1 MQNNTKHVLLLLL
14 LIIICAL
21 MISFGMP
28 SLYLPLQLCS
38 YSNKLWWLSFEY
50 LFDQLLFLENQTT
63 FKNLETKSH
72 PFQQNKTLTT

>member
-1 MQNNTKHVLLLLL
+1 MQNNTKHVLLL

-38 YSNKLWWLSFEY
+38 YSSKLWWLLFEY